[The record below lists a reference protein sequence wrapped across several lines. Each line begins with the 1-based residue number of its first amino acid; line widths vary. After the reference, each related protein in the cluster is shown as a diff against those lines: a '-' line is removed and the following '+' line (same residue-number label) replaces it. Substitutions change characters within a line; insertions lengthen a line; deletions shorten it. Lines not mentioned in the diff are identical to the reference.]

1 MKGHFFLNI
10 SCWGFYF
17 RSGHFLFQHVTCFS
31 RWYLASVPDWLQR
44 RWCVCAVSVYGVC
57 LRRRAGGGGRGA
69 FGSRCV
75 TLLPSVCA
83 DGAVSSVTAGSQK
96 SRENNKKA
104 ATGSCGSNTR
114 LPQTNQSRGRDR
126 ENKKSKEKEQ
136 QPEIDTD
143 HTALDKRPR
152 GVCSAKLNT
161 QDCFHL
167 LRQAA
172 AHMARK
178 LKIKTMRI
186 H

>member
-1 MKGHFFLNI
+1 M
-10 SCWGFYF
+10 
-17 RSGHFLFQHVTCFS
+17 
-31 RWYLASVPDWLQR
+31 
-44 RWCVCAVSVYGVC
+44 C

-104 ATGSCGSNTR
+104 ATGSCSSNTR
-114 LPQTNQSRGRDR
+114 LPQTNQSQGRDL
-126 ENKKSKEKEQ
+126 ENKNSKEKEQ
-136 QPEIDTD
+136 EPEIDTD